1 MERFLL
7 WLALSAAA
15 ILLERITN
23 CGRGTPPAQYLED
36 KEDENV
42 LLRQKEDRVPGN
54 DTDSSGF

>member
-7 WLALSAAA
+7 WLALSAGA

-23 CGRGTPPAQYLED
+23 CGQGTPPAQYFED
-36 KEDENV
+36 KEEENV

-54 DTDSSGF
+54 DTVSSGF